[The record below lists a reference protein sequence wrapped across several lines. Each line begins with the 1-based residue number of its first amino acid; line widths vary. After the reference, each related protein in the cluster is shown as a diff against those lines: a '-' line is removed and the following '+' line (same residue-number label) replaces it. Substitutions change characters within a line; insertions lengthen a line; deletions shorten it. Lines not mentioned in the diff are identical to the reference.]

1 MKKRFLILLASTP
14 NLIFAAPQN
23 FGQLI
28 NLFLDLIYALVPL
41 IVGLS
46 LLVFLRGL
54 ALFVWSAGDTTKHE
68 EGRKIMIWGTIG
80 LFVMFSLWGILRFA
94 YGDFGFSRSFGIP
107 VLGR

>member
-1 MKKRFLILLASTP
+1 MKKQLLSLFALAP
-14 NLIFAAPQN
+14 NIIFAAPEN

-28 NLFLDLIYALVPL
+28 NLFLDLIYALVPV

-46 LLVFLRGL
+46 FLVFLRGL
-54 ALFVWSAGDTTKHE
+54 ALFVWSAGDTKKHD
-68 EGRKIMIWGTIG
+68 EGKNIMIWGIVG

-94 YGDFGFSRSFGIP
+94 YGDFGFTRSFGIP

>member
-1 MKKRFLILLASTP
+1 MKKSFFILLTLSPA
-14 NLIFAAPQN
+14 LVFAAPQN
-23 FGQLI
+23 FGELI
-28 NLFLDLIYALVPL
+28 NLFLDLIYALVPV

-46 LLVFLRGL
+46 FLVFLRGL
-54 ALFVWSAGDTTKHE
+54 ALFVWSAGDTKKHD
-68 EGRKIMIWGTIG
+68 EGKNIMIWGIVG